1 MTGKRLLADI
11 ALLLVAFIWGSTFVV
26 VKEAVAHL
34 STFWFLSIRFWV
46 AFLVLLAIY
55 YRQVS
60 STLKSRAALSGAAL
74 VGVLL
79 AASYG
84 LQTTG
89 LTLTTASKAAFIT
102 GLYVVLVPILST
114 VVLRRPPGLLPVAG
128 AILATVGLAFLTL
141 TGLVLPERGDLWV
154 TACALTFA
162 LHIVAVGHFT
172 RRQDSY
178 ALATLQVG
186 AAAVVLTLLAL
197 TLEPVPRHVEPSVW
211 VAIGITGVLA
221 TALAMVLQSVVQ
233 RLTPPTHTA
242 LILATEPVFAALTS
256 YLYLGEVL
264 TPRATVGAALML
276 LGMVLPELQR
286 QETGTAMA
294 KWLRAPRGD

>member
-1 MTGKRLLADI
+1 
-11 ALLLVAFIWGSTFVV
+11 LVAFIWGSTFVV
-26 VKEAVAHL
+26 VKEAVASL
-34 STFWFLSIRFWV
+34 STFWFLSIRFWL

-60 STLKSRAALSGAAL
+60 AALKSRAALAGAAA
-74 VGVLL
+74 VGTLL
-79 AASYG
+79 ALAYG

-89 LTLTTASKAAFIT
+89 LTMTAASKAAFIT

-114 VVLRRPPGLLPVAG
+114 TLLGRPPGRLPVVG
-128 AILATVGLAFLTL
+128 ALAAAVGLAFLTL
-141 TGLVLPERGDLWV
+141 RGWVLPDRGDLWV
-154 TACALTFA
+154 LAGALAFA
-162 LHIVAVGHFT
+162 AHITAVGHFT

-186 AAAVVLTLLAL
+186 AAAVVLTILAL
-197 TLEPVPRHVEPSVW
+197 TFEPTPTRIPPAVW
-211 VAIGITGVLA
+211 VAIAITGVLA

-256 YLYLGEVL
+256 YLYLGEIL
-264 TPRATVGAALML
+264 SPRAILGALMML
-276 LGMVLPELQR
+276 AGMVLSELQPGESAR
-286 QETGTAMA
+286 QETPLSAA
-294 KWLRAPRGD
+294 KSP